1 MDIRLPLLTYS
12 LGGSLS
18 LLGHN
23 IHVFPGS
30 SLRVDHVRDG
40 YTTRRRAEIE
50 LASFACTKEGYVKIS
65 CAGAAAGDSSSSSG
79 TEDGDADDEDV
90 SGFGIID
97 GTWLG
102 MKTTDDS
109 IQLRGGQ
116 QQVSADNSES
126 AGHSS
131 SSLSEDFSL
140 RSSKLSK
147 LLSRIDNEEDAAAA
161 NTAEAQD
168 DDIETLLVQIQGEL
182 MEPIKEEA
190 DSPSNSLEVK
200 RMRDEK
206 LQEDFNVFNSGPDP
220 DFFLPIDDMDI

>member
-1 MDIRLPLLTYS
+1 M
-12 LGGSLS
+12 
-18 LLGHN
+18 
-23 IHVFPGS
+23 FPGS

-50 LASFACTKEGYVKIS
+50 LATFARTREGYVKIS
-65 CAGAAAGDSSSSSG
+65 CAEAAAGDSSSSSG

-97 GTWLG
+97 GAWLG
-102 MKTTDDS
+102 MKTTEDS

-116 QQVSADNSES
+116 QQVSTDNSES

-147 LLSRIDNEEDAAAA
+147 LLSRVDNEEDAAAA
-161 NTAEAQD
+161 NTTESQD

-190 DSPSNSLEVK
+190 DSRSNSLEVK

-220 DFFLPIDDMDI
+220 DFFLPIDDIDI

>member
-1 MDIRLPLLTYS
+1 M
-12 LGGSLS
+12 
-18 LLGHN
+18 
-23 IHVFPGS
+23 FPGS

-50 LASFACTKEGYVKIS
+50 LATFARTREGYVKIS
-65 CAGAAAGDSSSSSG
+65 CAEAAAGDSSSSSG

-97 GTWLG
+97 GAWLG
-102 MKTTDDS
+102 MKTTEDS

-147 LLSRIDNEEDAAAA
+147 LLSRVDNEEDAAAA
-161 NTAEAQD
+161 NTTESQD

-190 DSPSNSLEVK
+190 DSRSNSLEVK

>member
-1 MDIRLPLLTYS
+1 M
-12 LGGSLS
+12 
-18 LLGHN
+18 
-23 IHVFPGS
+23 FPGS

-50 LASFACTKEGYVKIS
+50 LATFARTREGYVKIS
-65 CAGAAAGDSSSSSG
+65 CAEAAAGDSSSSSG

-116 QQVSADNSES
+116 QQVSTDNSES

-147 LLSRIDNEEDAAAA
+147 LLSRVDMKEDAAAA
-161 NTAEAQD
+161 NIAEAQD

-190 DSPSNSLEVK
+190 DSRSNSLEVK

-220 DFFLPIDDMDI
+220 DFFLPIDDIDI

>member
-1 MDIRLPLLTYS
+1 M
-12 LGGSLS
+12 
-18 LLGHN
+18 
-23 IHVFPGS
+23 FPGS

-50 LASFACTKEGYVKIS
+50 LATFARTREGYVKIS
-65 CAGAAAGDSSSSSG
+65 CAEAAAGDSSSSSG

-97 GTWLG
+97 GAWLG
-102 MKTTDDS
+102 MKTTEDS

-147 LLSRIDNEEDAAAA
+147 LLSRVDMKEDAAAA
-161 NTAEAQD
+161 NIAEAQD

-190 DSPSNSLEVK
+190 DSRSNSLEVK

-220 DFFLPIDDMDI
+220 DFFLPIDDIDI

>member
-1 MDIRLPLLTYS
+1 MDIRLLLLTYS

-30 SLRVDHVRDG
+30 SLRVDRVRDG

-50 LASFACTKEGYVKIS
+50 LASFARTREGYVKIS

-147 LLSRIDNEEDAAAA
+147 LLSRVDNEEDSAAA

-190 DSPSNSLEVK
+190 DSRSNSLEVK

>member
-1 MDIRLPLLTYS
+1 M
-12 LGGSLS
+12 
-18 LLGHN
+18 
-23 IHVFPGS
+23 FPGS

-50 LASFACTKEGYVKIS
+50 LATFARTREGYVKIS
-65 CAGAAAGDSSSSSG
+65 CAEAAAGDSSSSSG

-97 GTWLG
+97 GAWLG
-102 MKTTDDS
+102 MKTTEDS

-147 LLSRIDNEEDAAAA
+147 LLSRVDNEEDAAAA
-161 NTAEAQD
+161 NTTESQD

-190 DSPSNSLEVK
+190 DSRSNSLEVK

-220 DFFLPIDDMDI
+220 DFFLPIDDIDI

>member
-1 MDIRLPLLTYS
+1 MYLVNNVLENQIRAVPPL
-12 LGGSLS
+12 
-18 LLGHN
+18 
-23 IHVFPGS
+23 
-30 SLRVDHVRDG
+30 
-40 YTTRRRAEIE
+40 
-50 LASFACTKEGYVKIS
+50 LASFARTREGYVKIS
-65 CAGAAAGDSSSSSG
+65 CAGAAAGDSSSSG

-126 AGHSS
+126 VGHSS

-147 LLSRIDNEEDAAAA
+147 LLSRIDNEEDAAVA

-190 DSPSNSLEVK
+190 DSRSNSLEVK